1 MTKIGEVIVGRSGGK
16 LFCSLSCFWVQSKR
30 ERQHHRTQ
38 PATATLEIGRF
49 SRPLSRSR
57 RNSPAHRL
65 AQFGSLHID
74 KTGST
79 ICVGSHGK
87 AFDDK
92 AQLQASILPLH
103 VIYHHHANVTS
114 QNWLERC
121 CKSCHDQILHENSPR
136 QTDTLNQIDKSYG
149 EKRSKKITILIS
161 ADFL

>member
-30 ERQHHRTQ
+30 EKQHHRTQ

-74 KTGST
+74 KTGWST
-79 ICVGSHGK
+79 ICVVSHE
-87 AFDDK
+87 K
-92 AQLQASILPLH
+92 AQLQAKHAPTARIYSLH
-103 VIYHHHANVTS
+103 
-114 QNWLERC
+114 
-121 CKSCHDQILHENSPR
+121 
-136 QTDTLNQIDKSYG
+136 
-149 EKRSKKITILIS
+149 SKL
-161 ADFL
+161 